1 MHAPCSRCGVLGWAC
16 PPRARY
22 PAAVAGLTLPAIV
35 HFRATLSATHPA
47 AMAMAASSSFWC
59 GGEAAG
65 AARRSGVPSSPT
77 HKSAPHDALF
87 FRSRNAAPPRAS
99 ERLRIGQEHG
109 ARPDVGVVDVRHGA
123 YSTRQYSAEVT
134 PRPPAEVRGRP
145 AWHRASARGGTTS
158 SALAEAAST

>member
-77 HKSAPHDALF
+77 HKSTLMMRCSSGAGLRRHHAPASD
-87 FRSRNAAPPRAS
+87 SESGKSMAPGP
-99 ERLRIGQEHG
+99 
-109 ARPDVGVVDVRHGA
+109 
-123 YSTRQYSAEVT
+123 
-134 PRPPAEVRGRP
+134 
-145 AWHRASARGGTTS
+145 TS
-158 SALAEAAST
+158 VW